1 MPVMEKVMNSEV
13 YMKYLWEIVP
23 LTRSEEVLN
32 ILQYVRS
39 VYAQYP
45 KGTE

>member
-13 YMKYLWEIVP
+13 HMKYLWEIVP

-39 VYAQYP
+39 VYALYP